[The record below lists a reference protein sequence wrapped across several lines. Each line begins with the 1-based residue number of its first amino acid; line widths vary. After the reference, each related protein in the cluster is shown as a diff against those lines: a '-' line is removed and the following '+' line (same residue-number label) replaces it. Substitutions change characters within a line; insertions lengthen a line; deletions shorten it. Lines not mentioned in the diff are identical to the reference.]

1 MKASSFFNFA
11 WFGVKTIL
19 LRRKDPILGTV
30 IVTDACNLRCK
41 HCSVNN
47 ITAVMHPYG
56 QIKMEKP
63 GACAPGF

>member
-1 MKASSFFNFA
+1 M
-11 WFGVKTIL
+11 KTIL
-19 LRRKDPILGTV
+19 LRRKDQILGTV